1 MPQLKLLFPYIY
13 INRVIRVFKKSQ
25 LLNLPLPIIPCTSLD
40 LRSFLTLQ
48 PLPRYTSTT
57 GVKTKSDSKTRKG
70 YRCWTGHFDGC
81 LSTSGI
87 RLQNHPC
94 SCHCLANTFKAFAVN
109 INFQYLKL
117 RKIIS
122 PGPLCLGY

>member
-13 INRVIRVFKKSQ
+13 NNRVIRDLRKIRISCV
-25 LLNLPLPIIPCTSLD
+25 NLSLPFSPCTSLD
-40 LRSFLTLQ
+40 VRSFLTLQ
-48 PLPRYTSTT
+48 PLPRYTRTT

-87 RLQNHPC
+87 WLQNHPC
-94 SCHCLANTFKAFAVN
+94 SCHCLANTFKAFAMN
-109 INFQYLKL
+109 INFLDLKL
-117 RKIIS
+117 
-122 PGPLCLGY
+122 